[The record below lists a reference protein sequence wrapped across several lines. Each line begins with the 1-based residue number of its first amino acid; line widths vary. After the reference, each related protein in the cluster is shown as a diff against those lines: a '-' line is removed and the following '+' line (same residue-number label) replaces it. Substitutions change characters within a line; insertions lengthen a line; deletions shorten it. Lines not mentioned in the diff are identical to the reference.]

1 MHNFRTSGR
10 IEVNFFLKSHNFLR
24 RLRFWTFK
32 RMKITVNLR
41 QKYSIMTYHL
51 LRSISYDW
59 MMHAQNPLA
68 EKLNTNNIHSSESM
82 SLDKVVF
89 NKLDTQTCNG
99 RKKVITSEGVVYMRK
114 TAGINPQPWANPA
127 LSWEL
132 AHSSGT
138 AWKSRKKFAKLTFC
152 QKNLQFTLKVVING

>member
-1 MHNFRTSGR
+1 MHNSGTVGR
-10 IEVNFFLKSHNFLR
+10 IEVNFFLKSHNFSR

-32 RMKITVNLR
+32 RMKINGNLC
-41 QKYSIMTYHL
+41 QKYLMMTYHL
-51 LRSISYDW
+51 LRTISHDW
-59 MMHAQNPLA
+59 VMHTWNPLA
-68 EKLNTNNIHSSESM
+68 EKSKTNNSQDPESM

-99 RKKVITSEGVVYMRK
+99 WKQVITSEGVVYMRK

-127 LSWEL
+127 LSWEV

-152 QKNLQFTLKVVING
+152 QKNLQITLKVVENG